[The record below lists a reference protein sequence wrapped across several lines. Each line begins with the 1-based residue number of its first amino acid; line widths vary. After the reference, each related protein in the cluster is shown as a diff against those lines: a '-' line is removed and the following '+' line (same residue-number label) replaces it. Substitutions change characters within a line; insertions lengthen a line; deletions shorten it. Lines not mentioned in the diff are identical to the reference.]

1 MKLGKA
7 VMRLTPDFIYHAE
20 RSTVS
25 LKVKQKT
32 TWHAVLLL
40 SVFGLKKHIDYIII
54 DYTAY
59 EL

>member
-1 MKLGKA
+1 
-7 VMRLTPDFIYHAE
+7 MRLTPDFIYHAE